1 MDSETKRE
9 IILENYSHPFN
20 KVDNDLVGYIKVNT
34 NNESCID
41 NIDLY
46 LKFDGDVLID
56 IKFGGEACAISTAS
70 TSIMLKNL
78 IGKNIEEIEEFIN
91 NFQNMIDE
99 QDYNEKKLEETIVF
113 DEIYK
118 QANRKTCVILPY
130 IGIKKALTEYK
141 EKFVDK

>member
-1 MDSETKRE
+1 MDSELKRE
-9 IILENYSHPFN
+9 IILENYAHPFN
-20 KVDNDLVGYIKVNT
+20 KVNEDLDGYIKVNS

-46 LKFDGDVLID
+46 LKFEGNNLTD

-78 IGKNIEEIEEFIN
+78 IEKNLDEIIAYIN
-91 NFQNMIDE
+91 NFENMIEE
-99 QDYNEKKLEETIVF
+99 QDYDEDALKEGIAF
-113 DEIYK
+113 SEIYK

-130 IGIKKALTEYK
+130 LGIKKAINQYK
-141 EKFVDK
+141 QDNGL

>member
-1 MDSETKRE
+1 MDSELKRE
-9 IILENYSHPFN
+9 IILENYTHPFN
-20 KVDNDLVGYIKVNT
+20 KIESDLEGYIKVNT

-46 LKFDGDVLID
+46 LKFDKNILTD

-78 IGKNIEEIEEFIN
+78 IGKNIDEIISYIDNFEAMVEEQIYDEELLKEGIA
-91 NFQNMIDE
+91 
-99 QDYNEKKLEETIVF
+99 F

-118 QANRKTCVILPY
+118 QQNRKTCVILPY
-130 IGIKKALTEYK
+130 LGIKKALKEYK
-141 EKFVDK
+141 EK

>member
-1 MDSETKRE
+1 MDSELKRE
-9 IILENYSHPFN
+9 IILENYTHPFN
-20 KVDNDLVGYIKVNT
+20 KVDSDLEGYLKVNS

-46 LKFDGDVLID
+46 LKFDQDILID

-78 IGKNIEEIEEFIN
+78 IGKNIDEIIQYVD
-91 NFQNMIDE
+91 NFSNMVNE
-99 QDYNEKKLEETIVF
+99 LEYNEEDLRDGIAF

-118 QANRKTCVILPY
+118 QQNRKTCVILPY
-130 IGIKKALTEYK
+130 LGIKKAINKYK
-141 EKFVDK
+141 EDNAL

>member
-1 MDSETKRE
+1 MDSELKRE

-20 KVDNDLVGYIKVNT
+20 KVENDQTGYIKVNS

-41 NIDLY
+41 NINLY
-46 LKFDGDVLID
+46 LKFDKDILID

-78 IGKNIEEIEEFIN
+78 IGKNINEIEKIIDNFN
-91 NFQNMIDE
+91 NMVE
-99 QDYNEKKLEETIVF
+99 EKEYNEELLKEAVAF

-118 QANRKTCVILPY
+118 QQNRKTCVILPY
-130 IGIKKALTEYK
+130 IGIKKALKEYK
-141 EKFVDK
+141 ENYE

>member
-9 IILENYSHPFN
+9 IILENYQHPFN
-20 KVDNDLVGYIKVNT
+20 KVDNDLVGYIKVNS

-46 LKFDGDVLID
+46 LKFEGDTLID

-78 IGKNIEEIEEFIN
+78 IGKNIEEIEKFIN
-91 NFQNMIDE
+91 NFTNMVEEKEYDE
-99 QDYNEKKLEETIVF
+99 TLLFETIAF
-113 DEIYK
+113 DETYK

-130 IGIKKALTEYK
+130 LGIKKALNEYK
-141 EKFVDK
+141 EKNSL

>member
-1 MDSETKRE
+1 MDDNTKRE

-20 KVDNDLVGYIKVNT
+20 KIENEIEGYIKVNT

-46 LKFDGDVLID
+46 LKIENNILTD

-78 IGKNIEEIEEFIN
+78 IGKNIIEIEKFID
-91 NFQNMIDE
+91 NFNNMIDE
-99 QDYNEKKLEETIVF
+99 KEYNEEDLKEGIAF
-113 DEIYK
+113 SEIYK

-130 IGIKKALTEYK
+130 LGIKKALKEYK
-141 EKFVDK
+141 GRYE